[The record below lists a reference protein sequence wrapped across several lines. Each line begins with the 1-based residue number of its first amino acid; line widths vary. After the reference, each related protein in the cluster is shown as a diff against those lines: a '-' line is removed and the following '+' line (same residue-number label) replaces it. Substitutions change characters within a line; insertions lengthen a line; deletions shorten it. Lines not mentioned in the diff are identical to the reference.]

1 MGEIEMRELL
11 LKNLTSINKKRKI
24 LSLSEA
30 FNKDGVLTRVNRSFI
45 YLVREVTGAGEIAEK
60 PEFFIYKIHDS
71 KLRVEKFLFKIKGNF
86 YVSCNQKM
94 YLVVYC
100 HSLRIALS
108 EEAHEI
114 LS

>member
-11 LKNLTSINKKRKI
+11 LKNLTSLNKKRKI

-45 YLVREVTGAGEIAEK
+45 YLVREVVGAGEIAEK

-71 KLRVEKFLFKIKGNF
+71 KLKQEKFLFKIKGNF

-94 YLVVYC
+94 YLVIYC

-108 EEAHEI
+108 EETQEI
-114 LS
+114 VS